1 VTDPVT
7 TAAAISSRE
16 ELVEYLVNLAERAR
30 AGNTPVENET
40 SPDLIEAAAAWTEG
54 IEDFMETRGY
64 DMTRLSPWAIVA
76 LIFSAGLVYE

>member
-1 VTDPVT
+1 
-7 TAAAISSRE
+7 
-16 ELVEYLVNLAERAR
+16 
-30 AGNTPVENET
+30 VENET